1 MSNKKDRQAI
11 VQSAVEAYYDDIY
24 RFCRYYTG
32 NETDSYDIAQEV
44 FLRFMK
50 YMDSCGHKNIKGY
63 LIMIARNLCCD
74 YFRRQ
79 ARQKENTVSLEQ
91 IAYTAEITMDCMGMQ
106 GKCTNTDRSIE
117 DCDSW
122 IFLQELLQSIP
133 QEQREVVIL
142 RIHDGFKFQEISRIT
157 GCSLSTAKSRFR
169 LGIASIKKKMAR
181 MGDYYGGKL

>member
-1 MSNKKDRQAI
+1 MINQKNRQAI
-11 VQSAVEAYYDDIY
+11 IESAVKTYYDDIY

-32 NETDSYDIAQEV
+32 NETDSYDITQEV

-50 YMDSCGHKNIKGY
+50 YLDSCGHRNLRGY

-79 ARQKENTVSLEQ
+79 TQLRKNTVSLDAMEDAAKNTVDCTLKEQ
-91 IAYTAEITMDCMGMQ
+91 RNCM
-106 GKCTNTDRSIE
+106 KSIE
-117 DCDSW
+117 NCDNE

-142 RIHDGFKFQEISRIT
+142 RIHDGLKFREISKIS

-169 LGIASIKKKMAR
+169 LGIANIKKKME
-181 MGDYYGGKL
+181 DCD